1 MVKIRLARH
10 GAKKRPYYRI
20 VVADARCPRDGKFI
34 DDIGRYN
41 PLTWRSATSGWPTAL
56 SPPTRLPPSS
66 RSSAS
71 RRKLMAAQTEEIAGL
86 VESVIRPLID
96 NPDDLVIDARE
107 TEDGSIFVEVRVN
120 EEDAGKVIGRQ
131 GRVIKAIRTLARAA
145 ASSTNT
151 HVDVELLD

>member
-1 MVKIRLARH
+1 
-10 GAKKRPYYRI
+10 
-20 VVADARCPRDGKFI
+20 
-34 DDIGRYN
+34 
-41 PLTWRSATSGWPTAL
+41 
-56 SPPTRLPPSS
+56 
-66 RSSAS
+66 
-71 RRKLMAAQTEEIAGL
+71 MAAQTEEIAGL

-131 GRVIKAIRTLARAA
+131 GRVIKAIHTLARAA

>member
-1 MVKIRLARH
+1 
-10 GAKKRPYYRI
+10 
-20 VVADARCPRDGKFI
+20 
-34 DDIGRYN
+34 
-41 PLTWRSATSGWPTAL
+41 
-56 SPPTRLPPSS
+56 
-66 RSSAS
+66 
-71 RRKLMAAQTEEIAGL
+71 MAAQTEEIAGL

-145 ASSTNT
+145 ASSTNI